1 MLRNCKMIDIKLR
14 MFTWHKLTEQRFV
27 SALLMYIYARAADK
41 MSTWMTLS
49 QWLARRSGFPDS
61 LRLRICILR
70 GSQRLSLSCR
80 THFFSSNNVSYQ
92 TPLIRTPSADTGP
105 FEQNWAGWRQRDGRT
120 PLRHPL
126 LDEPTDWLSD
136 RIQIVSFIKQQ
147 EFALL
152 RVWAS
157 NFLCL
162 LIC

>member
-1 MLRNCKMIDIKLR
+1 
-14 MFTWHKLTEQRFV
+14 MFTWHKLMEQRFI
-27 SALLMYIYARAADK
+27 SALLMNIYARAADN

-49 QWLARRSGFPDS
+49 QWLARRSWFPDS

-92 TPLIRTPSADTGP
+92 TPLIRIPDTGP
-105 FEQNWAGWRQRDGRT
+105 PPRHGTLRKKLSWLETERDGRT
-120 PLRHPL
+120 PLQHQL
-126 LDEPTDWLSD
+126 LDEPIEWLSYL
-136 RIQIVSFIKQQ
+136 IKIVSIKKQQ
-147 EFALL
+147 EFALM
-152 RVWAS
+152 RVLAS